1 MSTKNKYLIKL
12 IDLIYDKYQNLLP
25 FLDVFRKD
33 IRDISFL
40 DLDDSVTAVIILKDK
55 KFEILFNL
63 NFIKE
68 YSLTDEDILWII
80 CHEVGHYILSH
91 LTSEYNNTHSKQ
103 FCNIAF
109 DCQVNSMLYNINE
122 QNPIDTLNKFNQVNY
137 DQYISGED
145 RNGYFFLL
153 VPPFKNANEIKY
165 DFNKAGIAQEKAS
178 LIIEFWFK
186 NYSKEGLGLDDI
198 VFYLD
203 QLIEEDQPDEE
214 PENREYNEV
223 EIDELPESVTE
234 LSETLIQNI
243 KDNNAEKISELSND
257 LFDLSNI
264 ETKKRDKQTL
274 ERAIE
279 KTLFKKKCGKE
290 GEISEVYYRNI
301 FPVIT
306 RKESLYFSNDV
317 IPVFYENKNT
327 ETIASET
334 AVYIDFSI
342 STEPYH
348 KQICKSITSLR
359 KVYQG
364 PYYGFTE
371 SVEELTYQD
380 LLNGNFD
387 ISGTEIDPVIE
398 HINQNKF
405 KKALIITDG
414 EFDKSRIKTKAE
426 LYIILFETS
435 NNVNSI
441 KTAGKVR
448 QVWFLE

>member
-1 MSTKNKYLIKL
+1 MNTKNKYLIKL
-12 IDLIYDKYQNLLP
+12 IDLIYDKHQNLLP

-80 CHEVGHYILSH
+80 CHEIGHYILNH

-153 VPPFKNANEIKY
+153 VPPFKNTNEIKY
-165 DFNKAGIAQEKAS
+165 DFNKAGIPLEKTA

-198 VFYLD
+198 VFYLE
-203 QLIEEDQPDEE
+203 QLIEEDEHDDE
-214 PENREYNEV
+214 PEDREYKEV

-243 KDNNAEKISELSND
+243 KDNDAESISELSND

-264 ETKKRDKQTL
+264 EIKSRDKQTL

-301 FPVIT
+301 FPAIT
-306 RKESLYFSNDV
+306 RKESLYFSNDL

-359 KVYQG
+359 KAYKG

-371 SVEELTYQD
+371 SVEELSYQD
-380 LLNGNFD
+380 LLSGNFEV
-387 ISGTEIDPVIE
+387 SGTEIDPVIE
-398 HINQNKF
+398 HINKNKF

-414 EFDKSRIKTKAE
+414 EFDKSRLKTKAE
-426 LYIILFETS
+426 LYIILFENT
-435 NNVNSI
+435 NSI
-441 KTAGKVR
+441 SSIRSAGKVK